1 MGWTLR
7 RVVSSLLTCALV
19 LSLIGPASAAL
30 TDPQRARRAVG
41 FIAPHQD
48 KDGAFVVFSSIGST
62 ADAVLA
68 FVAAGVGARETR
80 RALNYL
86 EGQVVAGN
94 VDTEGQ
100 QAKVVLAWTAAGRG
114 ARTLGDRNLV
124 KELRNG
130 YLDGLEHDVY
140 DTALAVL
147 AIHAA
152 GAVVPSSAIDFLLSQ
167 QCGDGGWDFD
177 STDVDEGPHCVSDP
191 TTDFFPSDT
200 NTTALV
206 VMALQAAPTV
216 AGAPVP
222 PGPFDFFDAIRDEKR
237 GGWGYTWGFRK
248 TDANSTGLVLQAY
261 AAEGFTAPAGSR
273 KALRQLQYGECGAFA
288 FTFEG
293 DAKGGPDLGATIGAV
308 PGLLGRAFPYTGAV
322 DVPAPD
328 TPACA

>member
-1 MGWTLR
+1 MGRTPR
-7 RVVSSLLTCALV
+7 RVLSSLLTCTLV
-19 LSLIGPASAAL
+19 LLLAAPASAGL
-30 TDPQRARRAVG
+30 TDHERALRATG
-41 FIAPHQD
+41 FISTHQE

-68 FVAAGVGARETR
+68 FVAAGAGRREVR

-94 VDTEGQ
+94 VDAEGTK
-100 QAKVVLAWTAAGRG
+100 AKVVMAWTAAGRG
-114 ARTLGDRNLV
+114 ARTIGGENLV
-124 KELRNG
+124 KDLKAG
-130 YLDGLEHDVY
+130 YNDGLEHSVF

-147 AIHAA
+147 AIEAA
-152 GAVVPSSAIDFLLSQ
+152 GAAAPSNATDFLLSQ

-177 STDVDEGPHCVSDP
+177 ATNAGEGPHCVSDP
-191 TTDFFPSDT
+191 ATDFFATDT

-206 VMALQAAPTV
+206 VMALQAAGVP
-216 AGAPVP
+216 AP

-237 GGWGYTWGFRK
+237 GGWGYTYGFRT

-261 AAEGFTAPAGSR
+261 AADGSNVPMGSR
-273 KALRQLQYGECGAFA
+273 KALRQLQYGACGAFA

-293 DAKGGPDLGATIGAV
+293 GVKTDPDLGATIGAV
-308 PGLLGRAFPYTGAV
+308 PGLLGKPFPYTGPV
-322 DVPAPD
+322 DAPAPD